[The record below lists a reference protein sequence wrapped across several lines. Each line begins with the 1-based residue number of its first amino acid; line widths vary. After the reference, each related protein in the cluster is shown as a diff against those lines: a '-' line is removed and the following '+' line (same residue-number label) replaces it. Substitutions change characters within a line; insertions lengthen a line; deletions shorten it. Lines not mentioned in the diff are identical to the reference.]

1 MVKPG
6 SKLLSTVFALVISVV
21 QCPIATA
28 ADAVSFI
35 VRNEGTTFSVDVSDV
50 PLMEVLVQLQ
60 EQCGFTFVE
69 NSSALD
75 LPVSIKLESV
85 LWRDGLQTL
94 LRGFRYALAMDL
106 QKGQPETLVILS
118 EETGVTKL
126 ADEGIPNAAT
136 VKAVVDSESG
146 NGMPDRSKSSI
157 EEANRI
163 AEELASQQEDPLQYA
178 MRKAKEAQAAI
189 EEAMEQ
195 AKLERARRAAGGED
209 IGELDDSKAQIAYKT
224 YAEAL
229 RALGEFQDAAR
240 MEVLAPALNSD
251 NAMVRSAALDAMR
264 DGTVYD
270 ADVLNQ
276 VLSLAIRDT
285 DVGVQRGALEVYVR
299 YADQADVLS
308 LVQAIARAEG
318 PTRDIAV
325 REWLRIENEIADAA
339 LADAQLNQAR

>member
-1 MVKPG
+1 
-6 SKLLSTVFALVISVV
+6 
-21 QCPIATA
+21 
-28 ADAVSFI
+28 
-35 VRNEGTTFSVDVSDV
+35 
-50 PLMEVLVQLQ
+50 
-60 EQCGFTFVE
+60 
-69 NSSALD
+69 
-75 LPVSIKLESV
+75 
-85 LWRDGLQTL
+85 
-94 LRGFRYALAMDL
+94 
-106 QKGQPETLVILS
+106 
-118 EETGVTKL
+118 
-126 ADEGIPNAAT
+126 
-136 VKAVVDSESG
+136 
-146 NGMPDRSKSSI
+146 MPDRSKSSI